1 MAYIAE
7 AYHNVHAAPTSKGSA
22 WACQIWFGLTRSETS
37 ATVSKLTVHW
47 SAKLTSNAY
56 LGSSGLMFR
65 YKINS
70 NGAWSG
76 WYSLIG
82 NGNYGEWRGSNL
94 FTYGHGWYN
103 NSEPYFTVSEA
114 NRSHNITRGDT
125 ADSTVTVYFD
135 FRRSSDMSEYDD
147 PYAEQTLSCTIPKRT
162 YYWDINAYN
171 PNSVQDCKAAYFDE
185 YIGDSKVLEDGT
197 NESASHNYQ
206 PYGTYVYVADIKPYY
221 NYYELEKVYNDNM
234 TLPKLS
240 NGRWGHQITG
250 SADNIYIKM
259 RYKISTLK
267 INPNGGTING
277 NASEQTLSPNIQYNN
292 SNWCILPVPTRT
304 GYKFLGWFTATSG
317 GVQTHDENGDWIVRS
332 GYWEA
337 NGVFK
342 GITDITLYAHWEI
355 QNVCY
360 VKQDN
365 TWKLSTVYVKTN
377 NSWQPAIMYI
387 KTGDDW
393 VQSGP

>member
-7 AYHNVHAAPTSKGSA
+7 AYHNVHAAPTSKGSV

-56 LGSSGLMFR
+56 LGTAGLMFR

-82 NGNYGEWRGSNL
+82 NGNYGGWRGSNL
-94 FTYGHGWYN
+94 FTYDHGWYN

-114 NRSHNITRGDT
+114 NRSHNITRGDK

-135 FRRSSDMSEYDD
+135 FRRSRDMSEYDD

-162 YYWDINAYN
+162 YYWDINAYSPG
-171 PNSVQDCKAAYFDE
+171 PNGKQDYDSAKFDE
-185 YIGDSKVLEDGT
+185 YIGDTRVADNVT
-197 NESASHNYQ
+197 NESSSHNYQ
-206 PYGTYVYVADIKPYY
+206 PYGTWVYVADIQPYDNKP
-221 NYYELEKVYNDNM
+221 YELEKVYNDNRE
-234 TLPKLS
+234 LSKLS

-259 RYKISTLK
+259 RYKISALK
-267 INPNGGTING
+267 TNLNYTNDTPDVNWG
-277 NASEQTLSPNIQYNN
+277 NVQYN
-292 SNWCILPVPTRT
+292 STTGSVISPPTRT
-304 GYKFLGWFTATSG
+304 GYKFLGWFTARSG
-317 GVQTHDENGDWIVRS
+317 GTQTHDANGNYIIKA

-342 GITDITLYAHWEI
+342 GTSNLTLYAHWEI

-360 VKQDN
+360 IKQDN
-365 TWKLSTVYVKTN
+365 TWKLSTVYIKTD
-377 NSWQPAIMYI
+377 NSWKPAIMYI
-387 KTGDDW
+387 KTDSGW